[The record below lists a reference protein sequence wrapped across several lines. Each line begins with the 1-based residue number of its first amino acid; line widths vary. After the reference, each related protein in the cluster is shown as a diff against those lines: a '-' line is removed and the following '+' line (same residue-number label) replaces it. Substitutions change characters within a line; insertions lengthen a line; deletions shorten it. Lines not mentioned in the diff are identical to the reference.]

1 MNAKRQIKFASLII
15 IGITLGQV
23 VQAKDD
29 MYWYRHDMVC
39 DDTKVTIRSYCQ
51 EDSNPYANT
60 FCTKQNILLE
70 KDGQK
75 KTVNPVKWNT
85 LKEEYVALSSLT
97 CVVAKN
103 QQHYLLLKFSN
114 GGNCRECEA
123 LGTID
128 LNGNWKHFRN
138 RWFTNGKERKMIDAD
153 EALWWRQEGLWLSN
167 KVRDA
172 E

>member
-1 MNAKRQIKFASLII
+1 MKAKKKLMIAWLFLT
-15 IGITLGQV
+15 GIATSHI
-23 VQAKDD
+23 VQAKDE
-29 MYWYRHDMVC
+29 MHWFRHDMVC
-39 DDTKVTIRSYCQ
+39 DGTKVMIRSYCQ
-51 EDSNPYANT
+51 EDENSNANK
-60 FCTKQNILLE
+60 FCTDQNILLE
-70 KDGQK
+70 KNGQK
-75 KTVNPVKWNT
+75 KSVDPVKWNT
-85 LKEEYVALSSLT
+85 LKEEHVALSSLT

-138 RWFTNGKERKMIDAD
+138 RWFIKGKERKMIDTD
-153 EALWWRQEGLWLSN
+153 EALWWRKDGLWLSN